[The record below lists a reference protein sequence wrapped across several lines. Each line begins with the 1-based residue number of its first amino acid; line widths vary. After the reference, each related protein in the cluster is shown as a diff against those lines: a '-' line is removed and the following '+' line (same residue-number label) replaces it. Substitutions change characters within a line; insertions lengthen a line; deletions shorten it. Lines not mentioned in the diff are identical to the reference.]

1 MKKIKLLSILAAT
14 VFAAN
19 VSAFTYITGDG
30 TDEDHPYFIG
40 STEAWNELCAA
51 VQGGHSFSGEYL
63 KQTADITISER
74 MAVHHDAPQFCGE
87 YDGAGHIMTL
97 AIGEH
102 NEAEC
107 AAPFGVINTATIK
120 NLHIKGNIYT
130 NYMRPASIAGF
141 VNGNSTIKN
150 CWSEVT
156 ICSERFGDVDAGA
169 FVARVNSNHIVN
181 IEGCLFT
188 GQILYNYVTEG
199 NKGGYEGGGFVGWTQ
214 DDAIANISYS
224 VFAPTM
230 IQNDKNKDKFYTFV
244 GGKER
249 GSLSNCYYNTV
260 ANDEIS
266 KKEGTRAYWVRG
278 VNGVEVQYFNNY
290 YPPLESYDVSGIEI
304 YEYGIMAGG
313 AVYGAS
319 GSTVPVSFRNQE
331 RDGVYFEANGTR
343 VTSSHDF
350 TMNQDYTIEHAVAQ
364 VHDPNDYPKD
374 HYYMTFSE
382 ALANWDDGA
391 TLILWRNI
399 EHGDEIWYTNGIRTL
414 DLNGRGIKYTG
425 VTSSVIGV
433 TGSFMLT
440 INDSKPYIEHKFS
453 VDGDNFATLDEAHG
467 TLKIKGGYITGGKGN
482 PAKFDYREKNGGGI
496 YVNRGTVTMNGGT
509 VIGNNANRHAGGVFV
524 ANGGHFTL
532 NSGAAIMHNKAKYG
546 GGLSVNGN
554 SNEVDN
560 TVSAEATINGG
571 VIANNFAPDE
581 AGGIHTNTRD
591 LPVSVT
597 IKGASEVTG
606 NKSDGNG
613 GGVLMAANATIT
625 LSGNPSIQDNYKGST
640 KQNVYIPSGK
650 KLTIDNAGISG
661 ANVGV
666 TMATPGTF
674 TTGLNGH
681 GDETN
686 FFSDDATYAVSLDAD
701 AEAQLVVPVEITAKQ
716 DPLHAGDYYT
726 TIFYSNQAF
735 KLPAGVEAYVAT
747 IEGDKMHMNK
757 VVNAGEVLPMNKA
770 FILKSN
776 AGGIT
781 LLPYGVGAVDVT
793 ADNCLLGV
801 DDETDIHPLVP
812 NDKTCYVI
820 SGGSKD
826 GTIVGVGFYQYQA
839 PNKLKAHKAYTYL
852 PDAPAGAPKR
862 LRFVFEEEQTAT
874 AIDNASTE
882 SKGCKYIENGMLIIE
897 RNGVRYNAQGQIVR

>member
-1 MKKIKLLSILAAT
+1 MKKSRIFFLLAGMMLAA
-14 VFAAN
+14 
-19 VSAFTYITGDG
+19 SAWAYSWRGTG
-30 TDEDHPYFIG
+30 TEENPYQIG
-40 STEAWNELCAA
+40 STADWNELCTA
-51 VQGGHSFSGEYL
+51 VKNRAGFGSTFF
-63 KQTADITISER
+63 KQTADFTVEER
-74 MAVHHDAPQFCGE
+74 MALNASDPQFCGE

-304 YEYGIMAGG
+304 YDNGIMAGG
-313 AVYGAS
+313 VVYGAS

-399 EHGDEIWYTNGIRTL
+399 EHGDEIWYTNGTRTL

-433 TGSFMLT
+433 TGSFML

-482 PAKFDYREKNGGGI
+482 PAKFDYTKKNGGGI

-532 NSGAAIMHNKAKYG
+532 NSGAAIMHNKAKYS

-591 LPVSVT
+591 LPVYVT
-597 IKGASEVTG
+597 IKGNSKITG
-606 NKSDGNG
+606 NKSNGNG
-613 GGVLMAANATIT
+613 GGVLIADNATIT
-625 LSGNPSIQDNYKGST
+625 LSGNPSIHDNHKEDIE
-640 KQNVYIPSGK
+640 QNVYIPSGK
-650 KLTIDNAGISG
+650 LLTIADAEING

-666 TMATPGTF
+666 TMKTPGVF
-674 TTGLNGH
+674 TTNLSDH

-686 FFSDDATYAVSLDAD
+686 FFSDDDAYVVTLT
-701 AEAQLVVPVEITAKQ
+701 AAGEAKLVKPVHITANK
-716 DPLHAGDYYT
+716 DPLHETLYYST
-726 TIFYSNQAF
+726 LYYSDTAF
-735 KLPAGVEAYVAT
+735 ILPSDVEAYVA
-747 IEGDKMHMNK
+747 ELKNNGDLKMSRIAISGQ
-757 VVNAGEVLPMNKA
+757 VIPEDVAV
-770 FILKSN
+770 ILKASAN
-776 AGGIT
+776 HGNQTHTISLIPTDRTPVSISAT
-781 LLPYGVGAVDVT
+781 NSLVGTDVAIPT
-793 ADNCLLGV
+793 IANSYVLSGHS
-801 DDETDIHPLVP
+801 TDYSVL
-812 NDKTCYVI
+812 
-820 SGGSKD
+820 
-826 GTIVGVGFYQYQA
+826 GVGFYPYEA
-839 PNKLKAHKAYTYL
+839 PYLKAHKAYAIYTGS
-852 PDAPAGAPKR
+852 PSHAPRYMPFIFNTTEGIEDVQPSAVGSQKR
-862 LRFVFEEEQTAT
+862 
-874 AIDNASTE
+874 
-882 SKGCKYIENGMLIIE
+882 IENGQLIIE
-897 RNGVRYNAQGQIVR
+897 KNGIRYNAEGQIIR